1 MYGGPHYLGLS
12 KDALWCWTM
21 ATIITRQHMSQNL
34 VFSTGFPLPL
44 FIGQVP
50 HSQSDLESLTH
61 LLPGSLTLPF
71 TDTSVSVCDFKLRV
85 SAGTILTLRSFPSVS
100 FRKKAQA
107 ELVFLCPCSSFSTWR
122 LAHSPFSVS
131 LTLENIGSSPPLP
144 PKVFKLIQ

>member
-1 MYGGPHYLGLS
+1 MLDHDNNNHKATYVSEPHFLHGLS
-12 KDALWCWTM
+12 TA
-21 ATIITRQHMSQNL
+21 S
-34 VFSTGFPLPL
+34 
-44 FIGQVP
+44 FIGQVL
-50 HSQSDLESLTH
+50 HSQSDLGSLTH

-107 ELVFLCPCSSFSTWR
+107 ELFFLCACSSFSMRR

-131 LTLENIGSSPPLP
+131 LTLENLGSSPPP
-144 PKVFKLIQ
+144 SPSV